1 MRIYGTWQKK
11 LTEAEVNCSFIRGT
25 VEAREPATAPLVEKW
40 VAKFI
45 EEFGVISLSG
55 KCPVNPPI
63 RGPFGLA
70 EIWLKP
76 GAVPVSV
83 APSQVTGETR
93 AACVNLVDSTLAA
106 GKLGPGVSAWN
117 TPSFPV
123 PKKEPVEYRLV
134 QDLWPQN
141 GATIKDGHPLPPI
154 GDILLRQGRYKP

>member
-76 GAVPVSV
+76 GAVPVCV
-83 APSQVTGETR
+83 EPYQVTGER
-93 AACVNLVDSTLAA
+93 RGAWVNLVDKTLAA
-106 GKLGPGVSAWN
+106 GKLETGVSTWN
-117 TPSFPV
+117 TPSFLV
-123 PKKEPVEYRLV
+123 PKTE
-134 QDLWPQN
+134 
-141 GATIKDGHPLPPI
+141 I
-154 GDILLRQGRYKP
+154 GRIPACTGSKTTKRSASQGRTSFASDRRYPVTTGTI